1 MKLTTLAPNQFVVV
15 TENGKYF
22 QSYNSKICFIPND
35 GSPIQLDRSKW
46 DFSKT
51 TSKYR
56 NQFLGE
62 DTKTTQKNI
71 DNGTYILTDLN
82 S

>member
-1 MKLTTLAPNQFVVV
+1 MKLTTLAPNHFKVE
-15 TENGKYF
+15 TENGTYF
-22 QSYNSKICFIPND
+22 QSYKTIICFIPKD
-35 GSPIQLDRSKW
+35 GSPIQLEKEKW
-46 DFSKT
+46 NFSKT

-71 DNGTYILTDLN
+71 DNGTYILTELN
-82 S
+82 

>member
-1 MKLTTLAPNQFVVV
+1 MKLTTLAPNQNVAET
-15 TENGKYF
+15 TEGKF
-22 QSYNSKICFIPND
+22 FISYDTKICFIPND

-46 DFSKT
+46 DYSKT

-71 DNGTYILTDLN
+71 DNGTYILTELN
-82 S
+82 